1 MNKNQNS
8 INEIISAAR
17 REEIKQNDLEVGLI
31 EDILQNQYTP
41 RYISSHEDDYAGIYQ
56 ESKYY
61 NPFIHKYNIV

>member
-1 MNKNQNS
+1 MNEKRKCIS
-8 INEIISAAR
+8 EIIS
-17 REEIKQNDLEVGLI
+17 ELKIEDIKQDDLAVECI